1 MIEWLY
7 CNRYRKKITKLKEQA
22 TAGLLAQEHIGRRA
36 WLIVTY
42 NGKDISES
50 LAQYVLSFS
59 YTDNLTGQV
68 DDISI
73 TLEDRAELWEADWM
87 PERGATLDITICT
100 YNWSDLYSEEQDLQ
114 LGKFEID
121 ELEVSSA
128 PNIVTIKA
136 VAISISD
143 DSTLRSTLRSHT
155 WENISVQ
162 KAANDIAWQ
171 NGMKLQWYCDD
182 NPNIDKL
189 EQNDESDLDV
199 LRKICDDAGFAL
211 KVTTDAIIIFD
222 VEKFEKEDVYA
233 EYYHPGTTILN
244 IVENQSKPV
253 QTDAL
258 LNYSFKA
265 KIRDVYKKCHVKYAK
280 DKDKSV
286 IESTFVAPDKKE
298 KEGATLEVHQQVS
311 SQAEADRLAKKKLRE
326 KNCEEFT
333 GSFSSD
339 GNMGLCAGETIEML
353 GFGNFSGKYIITQA
367 KHDISSSGFTSSVE
381 IRKCL
386 DGY

>member
-1 MIEWLY
+1 MAVLKSLQ
-7 CNRYRKKITKLKEQA
+7 KKITKLKEQA

-128 PNIVTIKA
+128 PNVVTIKA

-199 LRKICDDAGFAL
+199 LQKICDDAGFAL
-211 KVTTDAIIIFD
+211 KVTTDTIIIFD

>member
-1 MIEWLY
+1 MAVFQSLQ
-7 CNRYRKKITKLKEQA
+7 KKITKLKKQA

-128 PNIVTIKA
+128 PNVVTIKA

-162 KAANDIAWQ
+162 KAADDIAWQ

-199 LRKICDDAGFAL
+199 LQKICDDAGFAL
-211 KVTTDAIIIFD
+211 KVTTDTIIIFD

-244 IVENQSKPV
+244 IVENQPKPV

-311 SQAEADRLAKKKLRE
+311 SQAEAERLAKKKLRE

>member
-1 MIEWLY
+1 MAVLQSLQ
-7 CNRYRKKITKLKEQA
+7 KKITKLKEQA

-128 PNIVTIKA
+128 PNVVTIKA
-136 VAISISD
+136 VAISIGD

-199 LRKICDDAGFAL
+199 LQKICDDAGFAL
-211 KVTTDAIIIFD
+211 KVTTDTIIIFD

-339 GNMGLCAGETIEML
+339 GNMELCAGETIEML

>member
-1 MIEWLY
+1 MAVLQSLQ
-7 CNRYRKKITKLKEQA
+7 KKITKLKKQA

-128 PNIVTIKA
+128 PNVVTIKA

-199 LRKICDDAGFAL
+199 LQKICDDAGFAL
-211 KVTTDAIIIFD
+211 KVTTDTIIIFD

-244 IVENQSKPV
+244 IVENQPKPV

-286 IESTFVAPDKKE
+286 IESTFIAPDKKE

-339 GNMGLCAGETIEML
+339 GNIGLCAGETIEML
-353 GFGNFSGKYIITQA
+353 GFGNFSGKYIITQT

>member
-1 MIEWLY
+1 MAVLQSLQ
-7 CNRYRKKITKLKEQA
+7 KKITKLKEQA
-22 TAGLLAQEHIGRRA
+22 TAGLLAQEHIGRRT

-128 PNIVTIKA
+128 PNVVTIKA

-199 LRKICDDAGFAL
+199 LQKICDDAGFAL
-211 KVTTDAIIIFD
+211 KVTTDTIIIFD

-339 GNMGLCAGETIEML
+339 GNIGLCAGETIEML
-353 GFGNFSGKYIITQA
+353 GFGNFSGKYIITQT

>member
-1 MIEWLY
+1 MAVLQSLQ
-7 CNRYRKKITKLKEQA
+7 KKITKLKKQA
-22 TAGLLAQEHIGRRA
+22 TAGLLLQEHIGRRA

-128 PNIVTIKA
+128 PNVVTIKA

-199 LRKICDDAGFAL
+199 LQKICDDAGFAL
-211 KVTTDAIIIFD
+211 KVTTDTIIIFD

-244 IVENQSKPV
+244 IVENQPKPV

-311 SQAEADRLAKKKLRE
+311 SQAEAERLAKKKLRE

>member
-1 MIEWLY
+1 MAVLQSLQ
-7 CNRYRKKITKLKEQA
+7 KKITKLKKQA

-73 TLEDRAELWEADWM
+73 TLEDRAELWEANWM
-87 PERGATLDITICT
+87 PERGATLEITICT

-128 PNIVTIKA
+128 PNVVTIKA

-162 KAANDIAWQ
+162 KVANDIAWQ

-199 LRKICDDAGFAL
+199 LQKICDDAGFAL
-211 KVTTDAIIIFD
+211 KVTTDTIIIFD

-244 IVENQSKPV
+244 IVENQPKPV

-258 LNYSFKA
+258 FNYSFKA

-286 IESTFVAPDKKE
+286 IESTFIAPDKKE

-333 GSFSSD
+333 GSFASD
-339 GNMGLCAGETIEML
+339 GNMGLCAGETIEMI

-367 KHDISSSGFTSSVE
+367 KHDINSSGFTSSVE

>member
-1 MIEWLY
+1 MAVLQSLQ
-7 CNRYRKKITKLKEQA
+7 KKITKLKEQA

-87 PERGATLDITICT
+87 PERGDTLDITICT

-128 PNIVTIKA
+128 PNVVTIKA
-136 VAISISD
+136 VAISIGD

-199 LRKICDDAGFAL
+199 LQKICDDAGFAL
-211 KVTTDAIIIFD
+211 KVTTDTIIIFD

-253 QTDAL
+253 QTDAI

-339 GNMGLCAGETIEML
+339 GNIGLCAGETIEML
-353 GFGNFSGKYIITQA
+353 GFGNFSGKYIITQT

>member
-1 MIEWLY
+1 MAVLQSLQ
-7 CNRYRKKITKLKEQA
+7 KKITKLKEQA

-128 PNIVTIKA
+128 PNVVTIKA

-189 EQNDESDLDV
+189 EQSDESDLDV
-199 LRKICDDAGFAL
+199 LQKICDDAGFAL
-211 KVTTDAIIIFD
+211 KVTTDTIIIFD

>member
-1 MIEWLY
+1 MAVLQSLQ
-7 CNRYRKKITKLKEQA
+7 KKITKLKEQA

-136 VAISISD
+136 VAISIGD

-199 LRKICDDAGFAL
+199 LQKICDDAGFAL
-211 KVTTDAIIIFD
+211 KVTTDTIIIFD

-339 GNMGLCAGETIEML
+339 GNIGLCAGETIEML
-353 GFGNFSGKYIITQA
+353 GFGNFSGKYIITQT

>member
-1 MIEWLY
+1 MAVLQSLQ
-7 CNRYRKKITKLKEQA
+7 KKITKLKKQA

-128 PNIVTIKA
+128 PNVVTIKA
-136 VAISISD
+136 VAISIGD

-199 LRKICDDAGFAL
+199 LQKICDDAGFAL
-211 KVTTDAIIIFD
+211 KVTTDTIIIFD

-244 IVENQSKPV
+244 IVENQPKPV

-286 IESTFVAPDKKE
+286 IESTFVAPDKQDKD
-298 KEGATLEVHQQVS
+298 GATLEIHQQVS
-311 SQAEADRLAKKKLRE
+311 SQAEADRLAKIKLRE

-339 GNMGLCAGETIEML
+339 GNIGLCAGETIEML
-353 GFGNFSGKYIITQA
+353 GFGNFSGKYIITQT

>member
-1 MIEWLY
+1 MAVLQSLQ
-7 CNRYRKKITKLKEQA
+7 KKITKLKEQA

-128 PNIVTIKA
+128 PNVVTIKA
-136 VAISISD
+136 VAISIGD

-199 LRKICDDAGFAL
+199 LQKICDDAGFAL
-211 KVTTDAIIIFD
+211 KVTTDTIIIFD

-244 IVENQSKPV
+244 IVENQPKPV

-286 IESTFVAPDKKE
+286 IESTFVAPDKQDKD
-298 KEGATLEVHQQVS
+298 GATLEIHQQVS
-311 SQAEADRLAKKKLRE
+311 SQAEADRLAKIKLRE

-339 GNMGLCAGETIEML
+339 GNIGLCAGETIEML
-353 GFGNFSGKYIITQA
+353 GFGNFSGKYIITQT

>member
-1 MIEWLY
+1 MAVLQSLQ
-7 CNRYRKKITKLKEQA
+7 KKITKLKKQA
-22 TAGLLAQEHIGRRA
+22 TAGLLAQENIGRRA

-128 PNIVTIKA
+128 PNVVTIKA

-199 LRKICDDAGFAL
+199 LQKICDDAGFAL
-211 KVTTDAIIIFD
+211 KVTTDTIIIFD

-244 IVENQSKPV
+244 IVENQPKPV

-286 IESTFVAPDKKE
+286 IESTFIAPDKKE

-333 GSFSSD
+333 GSFASD
-339 GNMGLCAGETIEML
+339 GNMGLCAGETIEMI

>member
-1 MIEWLY
+1 MAVLQSLQ
-7 CNRYRKKITKLKEQA
+7 KKITKLKEQA

-128 PNIVTIKA
+128 PNVVTIKA

-199 LRKICDDAGFAL
+199 LQKICDDAGFAL
-211 KVTTDAIIIFD
+211 KVTTDTIIIFD

-244 IVENQSKPV
+244 IVENQPKPV

-286 IESTFVAPDKKE
+286 IESTFIAPDKKE

-333 GSFSSD
+333 GSFASD
-339 GNMGLCAGETIEML
+339 GNMGLCAGETIEMI

-367 KHDISSSGFTSSVE
+367 KHDINSSGFTSSVE

>member
-1 MIEWLY
+1 MAVLQSLQ
-7 CNRYRKKITKLKEQA
+7 KKITKLKEQA

-211 KVTTDAIIIFD
+211 KVTTDAIIIFN

>member
-1 MIEWLY
+1 MAVLQSLQ
-7 CNRYRKKITKLKEQA
+7 KKITKLKKQA

-128 PNIVTIKA
+128 PNVVTIKA

-199 LRKICDDAGFAL
+199 LQKICDDAGFAL
-211 KVTTDAIIIFD
+211 KVTTDTIIIFD

-244 IVENQSKPV
+244 IVENQPKPV

-311 SQAEADRLAKKKLRE
+311 SQAEAERLAKKKLRE

>member
-1 MIEWLY
+1 MAVLQSLQ
-7 CNRYRKKITKLKEQA
+7 KKITKLKKQA

-73 TLEDRAELWEADWM
+73 TLEDRAELWEANWM
-87 PERGATLDITICT
+87 PERGATLEITICT

-128 PNIVTIKA
+128 PNVVTIKA

-199 LRKICDDAGFAL
+199 LQKICDDAGFAL
-211 KVTTDAIIIFD
+211 KVTTDTIIIFD

-244 IVENQSKPV
+244 IVENQPKPV

-258 LNYSFKA
+258 FNYSFKA

-286 IESTFVAPDKKE
+286 IESTFIAPDKKE

-333 GSFSSD
+333 GSFASD
-339 GNMGLCAGETIEML
+339 GNMGLCAGETIEMI

-367 KHDISSSGFTSSVE
+367 KHDINSSGFTSSVE

>member
-1 MIEWLY
+1 MAVLQSLQ
-7 CNRYRKKITKLKEQA
+7 KKITKLKKQA

-128 PNIVTIKA
+128 PNVVTIKA

-199 LRKICDDAGFAL
+199 LQKICDNAGFAL
-211 KVTTDAIIIFD
+211 KVTTDTIIIFD

-244 IVENQSKPV
+244 IVENQPKPV

-286 IESTFVAPDKKE
+286 IESTFIAPDKKE

-333 GSFSSD
+333 GSFASD
-339 GNMGLCAGETIEML
+339 GNMGLCAGETIEMI

-367 KHDISSSGFTSSVE
+367 KHDINSSGFTSSVE

>member
-1 MIEWLY
+1 MAVLQSLQ
-7 CNRYRKKITKLKEQA
+7 KKITKLKEQA

-100 YNWSDLYSEEQDLQ
+100 YNWSDLYSEEQDLP

-128 PNIVTIKA
+128 PNVVTIKA
-136 VAISISD
+136 VAISIGD

-199 LRKICDDAGFAL
+199 LQKICDDAGFAL
-211 KVTTDAIIIFD
+211 KVTTDTIIIFD

-339 GNMGLCAGETIEML
+339 GNMELCAGETIEML

>member
-1 MIEWLY
+1 MAVLQSLQ
-7 CNRYRKKITKLKEQA
+7 KKITKLKEQA

-128 PNIVTIKA
+128 PNVVTIKA
-136 VAISISD
+136 VAISIGD

-199 LRKICDDAGFAL
+199 LQKICDDAGFAL
-211 KVTTDAIIIFD
+211 KVTTDTIIIFD
-222 VEKFEKEDVYA
+222 VEKFEKEDIYA

-244 IVENQSKPV
+244 IVENQPKPV

>member
-1 MIEWLY
+1 MAVLQSLQ
-7 CNRYRKKITKLKEQA
+7 KKITKLKKQA

-128 PNIVTIKA
+128 PNVVTIKA

-199 LRKICDDAGFAL
+199 LQKICDDAGFAL
-211 KVTTDAIIIFD
+211 KVTTDTIIIFD

-244 IVENQSKPV
+244 IVENQPKPV

-286 IESTFVAPDKKE
+286 IESTFIAPDKKE
-298 KEGATLEVHQQVS
+298 KEGATLEVHQQIS

-333 GSFSSD
+333 GSFASD
-339 GNMGLCAGETIEML
+339 GNRGLCAGETIEMI

-367 KHDISSSGFTSSVE
+367 KHDINSSGFTSSVE

>member
-1 MIEWLY
+1 MAVLQSLQ
-7 CNRYRKKITKLKEQA
+7 KKITKLKKQA

-128 PNIVTIKA
+128 PNVVTIKA

-199 LRKICDDAGFAL
+199 LQKICDDAGFAL
-211 KVTTDAIIIFD
+211 KVTTDTIIIFD

-244 IVENQSKPV
+244 IVENQPKPV

-280 DKDKSV
+280 DKDNSV
-286 IESTFVAPDKKE
+286 IESTFIAPDKKE

-339 GNMGLCAGETIEML
+339 GNMGLCAGETIEMI

>member
-1 MIEWLY
+1 MAVLQSLQ
-7 CNRYRKKITKLKEQA
+7 KKITKLKEQA

-68 DDISI
+68 DDIFI

-211 KVTTDAIIIFD
+211 KVTTDAIIIFN

>member
-1 MIEWLY
+1 MAVLQSLQ
-7 CNRYRKKITKLKEQA
+7 KKITKLKEQA

-128 PNIVTIKA
+128 PNVVTIKA
-136 VAISISD
+136 VAISIGD

-199 LRKICDDAGFAL
+199 LQKICDDAGFAL
-211 KVTTDAIIIFD
+211 KVTTDTIIIFD

-339 GNMGLCAGETIEML
+339 GNIGLCAGETIEML
-353 GFGNFSGKYIITQA
+353 GFGNFSGKYIITQT

>member
-1 MIEWLY
+1 MAVLQSLQ
-7 CNRYRKKITKLKEQA
+7 KKITKLKEQA

-128 PNIVTIKA
+128 PNVVTIKA
-136 VAISISD
+136 VAISIGD

-189 EQNDESDLDV
+189 EQSDESDLDV
-199 LRKICDDAGFAL
+199 LQKICDDAGFAL
-211 KVTTDAIIIFD
+211 KVTTDTIIIFD

>member
-1 MIEWLY
+1 MAVLQSLQ
-7 CNRYRKKITKLKEQA
+7 KKITKLKKQA

-128 PNIVTIKA
+128 PNVVTIKA

-199 LRKICDDAGFAL
+199 LQKICDDAGFAL
-211 KVTTDAIIIFD
+211 KVTTDTIIIFD

-244 IVENQSKPV
+244 IVENQPKPV

-286 IESTFVAPDKKE
+286 IESTFIAPDKKE

-333 GSFSSD
+333 GSFASD
-339 GNMGLCAGETIEML
+339 GNMGLCPGETIEMI

>member
-1 MIEWLY
+1 MAVLQSLQ
-7 CNRYRKKITKLKEQA
+7 KKITKLKEQA

-381 IRKCL
+381 IRKYL

>member
-1 MIEWLY
+1 MAVLQSLQ
-7 CNRYRKKITKLKEQA
+7 KKITKLKEQA

-128 PNIVTIKA
+128 PNVVTIKA

-199 LRKICDDAGFAL
+199 LQKICDDAGFAL
-211 KVTTDAIIIFD
+211 KVTTDTIIIFD

-286 IESTFVAPDKKE
+286 IESTFVAPDKQDKD
-298 KEGATLEVHQQVS
+298 GATLEIHQQVS

-353 GFGNFSGKYIITQA
+353 GFGNFSGKYIITQT

>member
-1 MIEWLY
+1 MAVLQSLQ
-7 CNRYRKKITKLKEQA
+7 KKITKLKEQA
-22 TAGLLAQEHIGRRA
+22 AAGLLAQEHIGRRA

-128 PNIVTIKA
+128 PNVVTIKA

-199 LRKICDDAGFAL
+199 LQKICDDAGFAL
-211 KVTTDAIIIFD
+211 KVTTDTIIIFD

-244 IVENQSKPV
+244 IVENQPKPV

-286 IESTFVAPDKKE
+286 IESTFIAPDKKE

-333 GSFSSD
+333 GSFASD
-339 GNMGLCAGETIEML
+339 GNMGLCAGETIEMI

-367 KHDISSSGFTSSVE
+367 KHDINSSGFTSSVE

>member
-1 MIEWLY
+1 MAVLQSLQ
-7 CNRYRKKITKLKEQA
+7 KKITKLKEQA

-87 PERGATLDITICT
+87 PERGDTLDITICT

-128 PNIVTIKA
+128 PNVVTIKA
-136 VAISISD
+136 VAISIGD

-339 GNMGLCAGETIEML
+339 GNIGLCAGETIEML
-353 GFGNFSGKYIITQA
+353 GFGNFSGKYIITQT

>member
-1 MIEWLY
+1 MAVLQSLQE
-7 CNRYRKKITKLKEQA
+7 KITKLKKQA

-128 PNIVTIKA
+128 PNVVTIKA

-199 LRKICDDAGFAL
+199 LQKICDDAGFAL
-211 KVTTDAIIIFD
+211 KVTTDTIIIFD

-244 IVENQSKPV
+244 IVENQPKPV

-286 IESTFVAPDKKE
+286 IESTFIAPDKKE

-333 GSFSSD
+333 GSFASD
-339 GNMGLCAGETIEML
+339 GNMGLCAGETIEMI

-367 KHDISSSGFTSSVE
+367 KHDINSSGFTSSVE

>member
-7 CNRYRKKITKLKEQA
+7 CNRYRKKLTKLKEQA

-381 IRKCL
+381 IRKYL

>member
-1 MIEWLY
+1 MAVLQSLQ
-7 CNRYRKKITKLKEQA
+7 KKITKLKEQA

-50 LAQYVLSFS
+50 LVQYVLSFS

-128 PNIVTIKA
+128 PNVVTIKA

-199 LRKICDDAGFAL
+199 LQKICDDAGFAL
-211 KVTTDAIIIFD
+211 KVTTDTIIIFD

-311 SQAEADRLAKKKLRE
+311 SQVEADRLAKKKLRE

>member
-1 MIEWLY
+1 MAVLQSLQ
-7 CNRYRKKITKLKEQA
+7 KKITKLKKQA

-128 PNIVTIKA
+128 PNVVTIKA

-199 LRKICDDAGFAL
+199 LQKICDDAGFAL
-211 KVTTDAIIIFD
+211 KVTTDTIIIFD
-222 VEKFEKEDVYA
+222 VEKFEKENVYA

-244 IVENQSKPV
+244 IVENQPKPV

-286 IESTFVAPDKKE
+286 IESTFIAPDKKE
-298 KEGATLEVHQQVS
+298 KEGATLEVHQQIS

-333 GSFSSD
+333 GSFASD
-339 GNMGLCAGETIEML
+339 GNMGLCAGETIEMI

-367 KHDISSSGFTSSVE
+367 KHDINSSGFTSSVE

>member
-1 MIEWLY
+1 MAVLQSLQ
-7 CNRYRKKITKLKEQA
+7 KKITKLKKQA

-128 PNIVTIKA
+128 PNVVTIKA

-189 EQNDESDLDV
+189 EQNDESDLAV
-199 LRKICDDAGFAL
+199 LQKICDDAGFAL
-211 KVTTDAIIIFD
+211 KVTTDTIIIFD

-244 IVENQSKPV
+244 IVENQPKPV

-286 IESTFVAPDKKE
+286 IESTFIAPDKKE
-298 KEGATLEVHQQVS
+298 KEGATLEVHQQIS

-333 GSFSSD
+333 GSFASD
-339 GNMGLCAGETIEML
+339 GNMGLCAGETIEMI

-367 KHDISSSGFTSSVE
+367 KHDINSSGFTSSVE

>member
-1 MIEWLY
+1 MAVLQSLQ
-7 CNRYRKKITKLKEQA
+7 KKITKLKEQA

-128 PNIVTIKA
+128 PNVVTIKA

-199 LRKICDDAGFAL
+199 LQKICDDAGFAL
-211 KVTTDAIIIFD
+211 KVTTDTIIIFD
-222 VEKFEKEDVYA
+222 VGKFEKEDVYA
-233 EYYHPGTTILN
+233 EYYHPGTTLLN

>member
-1 MIEWLY
+1 MAVLQSLQ
-7 CNRYRKKITKLKEQA
+7 KKITKLKEQA